1 VEAVAEAPRGEHSHR
16 LIAALTAVSLL
27 ANAVVGGG
35 AVALFASNGTRDWA
49 VAELGLATARDVGA
63 VDRKATAT
71 AAAAAA
77 KADNAV
83 RRASSG
89 PTTGDLVE
97 LQSTVSS
104 VELRL
109 SAAEATVSDEKA
121 ALDAGCD
128 WARLQETNFTDTSL
142 SSIFFDYEQSVC
154 GVVGP

>member
-1 VEAVAEAPRGEHSHR
+1 MEAVAEAPRGEHSHR

-63 VDRKATAT
+63 VDRKATA
-71 AAAAAA
+71 AAA

-109 SAAEATVSDEKA
+109 SAAEATVSDEQA